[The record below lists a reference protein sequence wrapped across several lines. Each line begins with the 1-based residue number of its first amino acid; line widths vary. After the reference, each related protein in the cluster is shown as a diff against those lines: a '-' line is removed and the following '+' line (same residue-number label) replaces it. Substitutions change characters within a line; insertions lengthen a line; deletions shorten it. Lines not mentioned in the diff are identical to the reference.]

1 MNRYIDADK
10 LKETLANYH
19 PFTTK
24 QELKFDKIIKIINEE
39 PTVEATEKITGEWIP
54 KEEIKE
60 ALEKQIPKQ
69 VKKIRHETILGYSVT
84 VYCPFCGGSVWQNA
98 DESKYCF
105 RCGQAIDWEVK
116 E

>member
-1 MNRYIDADK
+1 MSRYIDADK

-24 QELKFDKIIKIINEE
+24 QELKFNKIIKIINEE
-39 PTVEATEKITGEWIP
+39 PTVEAAEKIT
-54 KEEIKE
+54 EEIKE

-69 VKKIRHETILGYSVT
+69 VKKIRHETILGYAVA

-105 RCGQAIDWEVK
+105 RCGQAIDWELK
-116 E
+116 G